1 MVSDEEPGDT
11 GGLAE
16 VVFGF
21 GAGSRIA
28 GYRLEEQVG
37 RGGMAVVFRAQDER
51 LGRLVA
57 LKILAPALADDDAF
71 RQRFVRESRAAAA
84 VDDPHIVP
92 VFAAGEV
99 SVRQHRTSQHGTGQ
113 HGTGEHQGVLFIA
126 MRYVAG
132 GDVRALMRREG
143 RLSPARAAAIIS
155 PVGSALDAAHAAG
168 LVHRDVKPANILVD
182 VQFGRPDHVYL
193 ADFGLSKA
201 AFATS
206 GLTGAGQFL
215 GTADYISP
223 EQIEDRPV
231 DGRTDEYALACT
243 AFELLAGAPPFRRGE
258 AMAVMYAQLSEPPP
272 LLTSRRPGLPP
283 AADQVFARALA
294 KAPEDRYASCRE
306 FADALRMAFG
316 LVAYDSGSGAIP
328 AVAHSP
334 TQISGPLAGAAIAA
348 AAAAPGGGTP
358 TTAVDFPAS
367 LATATSLEHP
377 GPGDGDGDGDGTGA
391 GDGDG
396 TGPARRRHRLSP
408 LALTG
413 IGALAVAGIAAAAL
427 ATLPS
432 HGATSFSKHTS
443 SPTPAATRPTVVP
456 SKAPTATA
464 TATVVAPVVA
474 TPVTVPSVTAKPT
487 ATSSP
492 TPTPTTSSSPTPTAS
507 ASSSPT
513 ATASATAPAT
523 TGTSGG

>member
-1 MVSDEEPGDT
+1 MMMPGNAA
-11 GGLAE
+11 GGSLAAA
-16 VVFGF
+16 GF
-21 GAGSRIA
+21 AAGSQIA

-37 RGGMAVVFRAQDER
+37 AGGMAVVYRARDER

-306 FADALRMAFG
+306 FAEALRAALG
-316 LVAYDSGSGAIP
+316 IAPYDSGAWVIP
-328 AVAHSP
+328 AAGQSP
-334 TQISGPLAGAAIAA
+334 AQVGAWPAA
-348 AAAAPGGGTP
+348 AERPATE
-358 TTAVDFPAS
+358 VDFPA
-367 LATATSLEHP
+367 AP
-377 GPGDGDGDGDGTGA
+377 GPAAGPGRSGPGA
-391 GDGDG
+391 RGGAQ
-396 TGPARRRHRLSP
+396 PARRTHRRR
-408 LALTG
+408 G
-413 IGALAVAGIAAAAL
+413 AL
-427 ATLPS
+427 ATLSGISVLVLAGITAAVVLLSTPGRGPAGFS
-432 HGATSFSKHTS
+432 SGAKPHPGAAVPTAQLRITPTGAPRRAATVAS
-443 SPTPAATRPTVVP
+443 SRPVTPAATFPATPAPPASPVPAPAAPTPARVTPAPTTAPANPVTP
-456 SKAPTATA
+456 APTATQPA
-464 TATVVAPVVA
+464 T
-474 TPVTVPSVTAKPT
+474 
-487 ATSSP
+487 P
-492 TPTPTTSSSPTPTAS
+492 TPTPAY
-507 ASSSPT
+507 
-513 ATASATAPAT
+513 
-523 TGTSGG
+523 

>member
-57 LKILAPALADDDAF
+57 LKILAPALAADEAF
-71 RQRFVRESRAAAA
+71 RQRFIRESRAAAA

-92 VFAAGEV
+92 VFDAGEAAEA
-99 SVRQHRTSQHGTGQ
+99 SGL
-113 HGTGEHQGVLFIA
+113 LFIA
-126 MRYVAG
+126 MRYVPG
-132 GDVRALMRREG
+132 GDVRNVMRHEG
-143 RLSPARAAAIIS
+143 PLAPARAASIIS
-155 PVGSALDAAHAAG
+155 QVASALDAAHRAG
-168 LVHRDVKPANILVD
+168 LVHRDVKPGNMLVD
-182 VQFGRPDHVYL
+182 SQPGRPDHVYL
-193 ADFGLSKA
+193 ADFGLSKGTLS
-201 AFATS
+201 TS
-206 GLTGAGQFL
+206 VGLTGAGQFL
-215 GTADYISP
+215 GTVDYISP
-223 EQIEDRPV
+223 EQIEGKPV
-231 DGRTDEYALACT
+231 DGRADEYALACA
-243 AFELLAGAPPFRRGE
+243 AFEMLTGAPPFRREE

-272 LLTSRRPGLPP
+272 LVTSFRPDLPP
-283 AADQVFARALA
+283 EANQVLARAMA
-294 KAPEDRYASCRE
+294 KAPADRYASCRE

-358 TTAVDFPAS
+358 TPAVDFPAS